1 VELLDSVVLASEVVV
16 ELPIPA
22 WAYGAIFM
30 GGFLAL
36 ALVTYSYRNVSNRHS
51 EKRPPRSGG
60 HH

>member
-1 VELLDSVVLASEVVV
+1 MELLDSGVLASEVVV

-51 EKRPPRSGG
+51 QKRPPRSGG

>member
-1 VELLDSVVLASEVVV
+1 MELLDSVVLASEVVV

-51 EKRPPRSGG
+51 QKRPPRSGG

>member
-16 ELPIPA
+16 DLPIPA

-51 EKRPPRSGG
+51 QKRPPRSGG

>member
-1 VELLDSVVLASEVVV
+1 MELLASVVASGEVVV

-22 WAYGAIFM
+22 WAYGVIFM

-51 EKRPPRSGG
+51 QKRPPQSGG

>member
-1 VELLDSVVLASEVVV
+1 VELLASVVASGEVVV

-22 WAYGAIFM
+22 WAYGVIFM

-51 EKRPPRSGG
+51 QKRPPQSGG

>member
-1 VELLDSVVLASEVVV
+1 MELLDSVVLASEVVV

-51 EKRPPRSGG
+51 QKRPPQSGR